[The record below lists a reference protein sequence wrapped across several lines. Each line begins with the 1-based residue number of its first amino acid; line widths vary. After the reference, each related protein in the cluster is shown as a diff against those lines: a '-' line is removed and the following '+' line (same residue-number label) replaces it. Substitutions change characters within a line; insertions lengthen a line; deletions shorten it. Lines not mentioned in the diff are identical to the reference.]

1 MDKVVELVG
10 GGLLS
15 TGPTPS
21 SFYEFLP
28 SFVRMAV
35 VTVLGALQ
43 WSLPPTPT
51 PPIPQ
56 AYN

>member
-28 SFVRMAV
+28 SFV
-35 VTVLGALQ
+35 TVLGALQ

-51 PPIPQ
+51 RPIPQ